1 MTSRALLAVLLAVLL
16 ALAATATASCAP
28 PARAPSSAGAPSPA
42 ADASVLFEERFDGPE
57 LDRAMWNTCH
67 WWDDGGCTIDSND
80 ELEWYLPSQVAVRDG
95 ALHLTAE
102 RVETTSPDGDV
113 FPFRSGMVST
123 GPPRYEEP
131 PRFAFTYGTV
141 DVRLRA
147 PAGRGFWSAFWLLPA
162 DSSSRPEIDMLE
174 VLGHDPGLNLMHL
187 HPSDRSEDAPRAEY
201 RLPGGATFDEG
212 WHDIRLEWT
221 RDELRFFV
229 DGKLAWAHR
238 GDDVPDEPMY
248 LVTNLAVGGEYPGSP
263 TAETP
268 FPAVFSIDHITVRGD
283 GG

>member
-1 MTSRALLAVLLAVLL
+1 MTSRAVLAVLLAVT
-16 ALAATATASCAP
+16 ATATASCAP
-28 PARAPSSAGAPSPA
+28 PAGAPPAGAPSAA
-42 ADASVLFEERFDGPE
+42 ADASVLFEEHFDGPE
-57 LDRAMWNTCH
+57 LDRGMWNTCH
-67 WWDDGGCTIDSND
+67 WWDDGGCTIESND

-102 RVETTSPDGDV
+102 EVETTSPDGDE
-113 FPFRSGMVST
+113 FPYRSGMVST

-131 PRFAFTYGTV
+131 ARFAFTYGTV

-147 PAGRGFWSAFWLLPA
+147 PAGRGFWAAVWLLPA
-162 DSSSRPEIDMLE
+162 DSESRPEIDMLE

-187 HPSDRSEDAPRAEY
+187 HPEDESKDAPRAEY
-201 RLPGGATFDEG
+201 RLPGDATFAEG
-212 WHDIRLEWT
+212 WHDVRLEWT
-221 RDELRFFV
+221 RGELRWFV
-229 DGKLAWAHR
+229 DGKQVWTVR

-248 LVTNLAVGGEYPGSP
+248 LVANLAVGGVYPGSP
-263 TAETP
+263 TDETP